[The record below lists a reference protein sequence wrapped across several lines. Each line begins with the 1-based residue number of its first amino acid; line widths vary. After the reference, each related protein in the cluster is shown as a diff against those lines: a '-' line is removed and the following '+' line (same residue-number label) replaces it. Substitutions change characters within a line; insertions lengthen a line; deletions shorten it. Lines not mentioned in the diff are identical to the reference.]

1 MNGTLH
7 ILPMLMAPLVPAEE
21 TPPRLSVTT
30 TRQSALLAPDRL
42 MLRWSSGARRLAIGG
57 TALRTC
63 GWLAPVRNV
72 FALQDAGVVF
82 RWIWRDRYA
91 EHRIK
96 FDLRGRNEVERPF
109 WSMAPCVWPLAATGD
124 LRRLGAEE
132 RGRRAVLSA
141 VRATELG
148 DLSERRVQLRENG
161 ASIIIEEILRLDA
174 IELDAA
180 APFIGDLTGEVAPTG
195 TGLAA

>member
-7 ILPMLMAPLVPAEE
+7 ILPMLIAPLVPVEE
-21 TPPRLSVTT
+21 TPPRLSVAT
-30 TRQSALLAPDRL
+30 TRQSALFAPERL

-57 TALRTC
+57 TALQTC

-72 FALQDAGVVF
+72 FALRDAGVVF

-96 FDLRGRNEVERPF
+96 FDLSGREAVERPF
-109 WSMAPCVWPLAATGD
+109 WSMDSRVWPLAAAGD
-124 LRRLGAEE
+124 LRRLGAED
-132 RGRRAVLSA
+132 RARRAALSA
-141 VRATELG
+141 MRASELG
-148 DLSERRVQLRENG
+148 DLSERRIEFRENG
-161 ASIIIEEILRLDA
+161 ASIIIDETLRLDA
-174 IELDAA
+174 IELEAA
-180 APFIGDLTGEVAPTG
+180 APFIGDLTGEVAPAG